1 MTETC
6 PLNQALSIFEDN
18 LSEIRQACV
27 ANAEDIVATYSPAK
41 ELDIDQ
47 PITKEAIHLHV
58 NYLHIKTKL
67 APILNSIKRI
77 DSYRYYKNNPHPAD
91 RLTDMDI
98 QRAREADE
106 SWFIQQANLSTRK
119 PSKGLCPFH
128 NDSNAS
134 LMLMKSKAKGTFY
147 LKCFACQTVVDSI
160 GYIMKRDG
168 VDFIKA
174 VRIING
180 V

>member
-1 MTETC
+1 MTTF
-6 PLNQALSIFEDN
+6 PLHEALIEFEDN
-18 LSEIRQACV
+18 LADIRAACV
-27 ANAEDIVATYSPAK
+27 LNAEDIVATYSPYK
-41 ELDIDQ
+41 ELDVDQ
-47 PITKEAIHLHV
+47 PITKQAIHEHCNFLRV
-58 NYLHIKTKL
+58 EEKL

-77 DSYRYYKNNPHPAD
+77 DSYRYYKNNPQPVD
-91 RLTDMDI
+91 RVTDMDI
-98 QRAREADE
+98 QRAREMDD

-134 LMLMKSKAKGTFY
+134 LMLMRSKAKGTFY

-180 V
+180 I